1 MRARVLV
8 PALLALLASASAQ
21 AAVQIDIN
29 KDTQTMTVAVDG
41 DVRDRW
47 PVSSGLPAEAQRKF
61 GGDSLAEFVRNAESF
76 RNSLG

>member
-8 PALLALLASASAQ
+8 PTLLALLASTSAQ

-41 DVRDRW
+41 VD
-47 PVSSGLPAEAQRKF
+47 QI
-61 GGDSLAEFVRNAESF
+61 SLAGVERPA
-76 RNSLG
+76 RL